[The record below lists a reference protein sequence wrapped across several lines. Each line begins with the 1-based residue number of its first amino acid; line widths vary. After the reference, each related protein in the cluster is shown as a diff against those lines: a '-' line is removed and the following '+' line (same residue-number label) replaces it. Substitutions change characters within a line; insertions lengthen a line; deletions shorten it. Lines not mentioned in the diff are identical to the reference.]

1 MTQKDTISYNN
12 PNRNKQVDI
21 DKNYYVPA
29 HVKMNV
35 SPLEMEFNE
44 EAQTIRLK
52 EKPKE
57 QKNTSPDI
65 EDSAIEEAIFN
76 MQEEYALFL
85 FNELVEI
92 GDLKSV
98 KMRVFN
104 ILSDDSFDCT
114 IKDFFILKKIFPK
127 VDIQV

>member
-12 PNRNKQVDI
+12 PNRGKQVDI

-57 QKNTSPDI
+57 QKNVS
-65 EDSAIEEAIFN
+65 SSIEETILE

-85 FNELVEI
+85 FNELVET

-98 KMRVFN
+98 KMRIFN
-104 ILSDDSFDCT
+104 ILSDDSSNCT